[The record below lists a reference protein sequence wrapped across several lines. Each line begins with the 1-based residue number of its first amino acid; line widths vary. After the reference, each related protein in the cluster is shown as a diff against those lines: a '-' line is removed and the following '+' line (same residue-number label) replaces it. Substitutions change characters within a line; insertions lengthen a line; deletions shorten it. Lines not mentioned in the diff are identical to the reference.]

1 MVDRYTEDIKRS
13 KGILDELTSI
23 SAERADAK
31 SNGKSTARFDYKLKM
46 KLESIKTEQ
55 TGLEK
60 LVYLYK
66 ESEDSYNAIS

>member
-46 KLESIKTEQ
+46 KLESIKTE
-55 TGLEK
+55 
-60 LVYLYK
+60 
-66 ESEDSYNAIS
+66 